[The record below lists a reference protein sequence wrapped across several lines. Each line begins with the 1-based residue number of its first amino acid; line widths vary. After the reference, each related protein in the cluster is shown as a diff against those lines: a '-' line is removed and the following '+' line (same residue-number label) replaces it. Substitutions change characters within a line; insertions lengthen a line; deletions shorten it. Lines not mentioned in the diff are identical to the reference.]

1 MRRSSTRRP
10 TLILAAF
17 LSGMLAAW
25 GAPAQTIT
33 GAPQRFVDIIELT
46 DHEDQVDITV
56 LFTCSLRYVTHMPA
70 SQGQEL
76 RIALQPMPDCNVSLG
91 TQIVGEL
98 PPLSGGAKIVAAARV
113 DSDVP
118 GQVTLVLSWR
128 KPEQFVLAQGADPRG
143 LRIRLLNR
151 ARGHGKVTIN
161 EPPDTVS
168 NYAINLESQP
178 APFAPEDVTL
188 AASRLKAHAYVSE
201 AMVDGDKW
209 YRLRIGPIAKRSDA
223 ESLLALAQADYPRAW
238 LAVGDDSATSD
249 GSAPADQ
256 GSLPAVEPLGADPAV
271 DPQTLQKMLADARTA
286 IAARD
291 YPTAITLLTK
301 LQRQPEFPDRA
312 RAQELLGL
320 ARERSGQ
327 LAHAKAEYE
336 EYLRRYPQGE
346 AAERVAVRL
355 HALRKAT
362 QKPRAPGEA
371 GEEAKRW
378 SVDGGFAQ
386 LFRYDGVKVDNS
398 VPPGSTNVPSS
409 TQTTTQNALYNDVD
423 MLAQR
428 RGERFD
434 MLARLS
440 AGYVKSFENQGD
452 NSTRLSVASIELA
465 DRSLGL
471 FTRLGRQSRNQDGV
485 LGTFDGLFSAY
496 QWRPAWGVNFTLG
509 YPVEQTEDTIQTNR
523 SFATVAVAYTPQG
536 KHWDASLFFARQQFD
551 GLQDRQAVGAE
562 MRYLAPIGSLV
573 ALIDYDIFYKSLNAA
588 TLIGTVQVPDRWT
601 LSFDLEHRNSPILT
615 TRNALIGQPVTTI
628 AEMQQVFT
636 DDQIFQLAQDRTPV
650 TSNYG
655 LTATRPIGERF
666 QFSAAVFATQT
677 GATVASGGVD
687 AQPATGLNFTYQTQ
701 LYASNAWRP
710 GDFHVLSFTYADNE
724 TGKIYSIG
732 ATSRF
737 PMAGA
742 WRLGPRFT
750 IDRRELATDRSTEY
764 AFVPSLLVDYLKDGR
779 LVQLE
784 IGGQLGKRDA
794 LDQTQNTKRYYVSL
808 AYRIAF

>member
-1 MRRSSTRRP
+1 MF
-10 TLILAAF
+10 AAR
-17 LSGMLAAW
+17 
-25 GAPAQTIT
+25 GAPAQT
-33 GAPQRFVDIIELT
+33 APGFPKRFVDIIELA

-76 RIALQPMPDCNVSLG
+76 RIALQPMPDCGVTPG
-91 TQIVGEL
+91 APIVGEL
-98 PPLSGGAKIVAAARV
+98 PPLSGGARIVAAARV

-143 LRIRLLNR
+143 MRIRLLNR

-188 AASRLKAHAYVSE
+188 AGARLKAHAYVSE
-201 AMVDGDKW
+201 AVVDGDKW
-209 YRLRIGPIAKRSDA
+209 YRLRIGPIAKRADA
-223 ESLLALAQADYPRAW
+223 ERILALAQPDYPRAW

-249 GSAPADQ
+249 GSATADQ
-256 GSLPAVEPLGADPAV
+256 GSLPAVEPIGADAAA
-271 DPQTLQKMLADARTA
+271 DPGTLQKMLADARTA

-371 GEEAKRW
+371 GDEQERW
-378 SVDGGFAQ
+378 SVDGGIAQ

-398 VPPGSTNVPSS
+398 VPPGSTTLPGS

-440 AGYVKSFENQGD
+440 AGYVKSFEQEQSGD
-452 NSTRLSVASIELA
+452 STRLSVASIELA

-485 LGTFDGLFSAY
+485 LGTFDGLFGAY
-496 QWRPAWGVNFTLG
+496 QWRPAWGANFTLG
-509 YPVEQTEDTIQTNR
+509 YPVEQTDDTVQTNR
-523 SFATVAVAYTPQG
+523 SFATVAVAYTPPG
-536 KHWDASLFFARQQFD
+536 KHWDASLFFATQQFD
-551 GLQDRQAVGAE
+551 GVRDRQAVGAE

-573 ALIDYDIFYKSLNAA
+573 ALIDYDIFYQSLNAA
-588 TLIGTVQVPDRWT
+588 TLIGTVQAPDRWT

-628 AEMQQVFT
+628 ADMEEVFT
-636 DDQIFQLAQDRTPV
+636 EDQIFQLAQDRTPA
-650 TSNYG
+650 TSNFG
-655 LTATRPIGERF
+655 LTATRPIGERY

-677 GATVASGGVD
+677 GATVASGGVE

-701 LYASNAWRP
+701 LYASNAWRA
-710 GDFHVLSFTYADNE
+710 GDFHVLSLTYADNE
-724 TGKIYSIG
+724 TGKIYSFG
-732 ATSRF
+732 WTSRF
-737 PMAGA
+737 PIAGA

-750 IDRRELATDRSTEY
+750 IDRRMLATDSSTEY

-794 LDQTQNTKRYYVSL
+794 LDQTQNTQRYYVSL
-808 AYRIAF
+808 AYRISF